1 MENCNRMIYS
11 KNDIYKVREY
21 YKAGQI
27 QIIILPYFMLSNIF
41 GLLLHLHEP
50 ITYA

>member
-21 YKAGQI
+21 YKAGTN
-27 QIIILPYFMLSNIF
+27 PDYNTP
-41 GLLLHLHEP
+41 LL
-50 ITYA
+50 YAF